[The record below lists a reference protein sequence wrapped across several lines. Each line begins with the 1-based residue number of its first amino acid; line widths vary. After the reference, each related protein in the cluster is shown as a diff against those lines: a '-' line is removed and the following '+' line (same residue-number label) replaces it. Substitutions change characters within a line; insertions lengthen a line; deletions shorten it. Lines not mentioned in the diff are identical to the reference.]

1 MSVVK
6 KCFKLLQLRQ
16 HFDTGFPEREVI
28 SYLKSRNPKL
38 KQDGYG
44 NLYLINPGTPLLNAH
59 MDTVQSQQC
68 VNNLK
73 SLRLIK

>member
-6 KCFKLLQLRQ
+6 KCFKLIQLRQ
-16 HFDTGFPEREVI
+16 HFDAGFPEREVI
-28 SYLKSRNPKL
+28 AYLKSWNPKL

-59 MDTVQSQQC
+59 MDTVQTQQC

-73 SLRLIK
+73 SLRLVK